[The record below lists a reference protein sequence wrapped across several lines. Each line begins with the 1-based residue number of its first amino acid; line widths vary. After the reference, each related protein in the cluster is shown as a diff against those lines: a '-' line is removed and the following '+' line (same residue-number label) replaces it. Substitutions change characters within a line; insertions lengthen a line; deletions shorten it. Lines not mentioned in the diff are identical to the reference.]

1 MQRAAVDHQG
11 RHHRNL
17 ALGQRRDKGMLF
29 QDRRIRPACGAIK
42 LGDQGRAVFHARLID
57 AVLITVERQQTPI
70 AAQPDAVQR
79 IEHGI
84 GSKRGEGLGAHGRIV
99 RQASPVHD
107 ESCSIMKC
115 ICSKSK
121 ACLLFGATRLIRHA
135 CRKAIDIVTLASE
148 YIVCLSWQYHLLY
161 ADAGTDQ
168 STQSAGNIRI
178 FFVLGSTRP
187 LFRRGIMS
195 LLFSKATL
203 GSLPLQNHLV
213 MAPMTRNRATG
224 NIPNELMAQYYAQR
238 ATAGLIITEGT
249 SPSPN
254 GLGYPRIPGIFS
266 AEQIAG
272 WKLVTDAVHAKGAKI
287 FMQFMH
293 CGRIGHPLNLPA
305 GARILAPSA
314 VAAAGEMYTD
324 AEGMK
329 PNATPQAMTEADI
342 KATIEE
348 FAQGAKNA
356 MAAGFDGIELH
367 GANGYLLEQFIR
379 PNSNQRTDRYG
390 GPIENRARFVLD
402 VAEAVIVAIGKDKI
416 GIRLSPFG
424 VFNDMPLYD
433 AMEADYTWLAQQLN
447 ARGLVYIHLVDHSA
461 LGAPPVPG

>member
-1 MQRAAVDHQG
+1 
-11 RHHRNL
+11 
-17 ALGQRRDKGMLF
+17 
-29 QDRRIRPACGAIK
+29 
-42 LGDQGRAVFHARLID
+42 
-57 AVLITVERQQTPI
+57 
-70 AAQPDAVQR
+70 
-79 IEHGI
+79 
-84 GSKRGEGLGAHGRIV
+84 
-99 RQASPVHD
+99 
-107 ESCSIMKC
+107 
-115 ICSKSK
+115 
-121 ACLLFGATRLIRHA
+121 
-135 CRKAIDIVTLASE
+135 
-148 YIVCLSWQYHLLY
+148 
-161 ADAGTDQ
+161 
-168 STQSAGNIRI
+168 
-178 FFVLGSTRP
+178 
-187 LFRRGIMS
+187 MS

-272 WKLVTDAVHAKGAKI
+272 WKLVTDAVHAKGAKMFI
-287 FMQFMH
+287 QFMH
-293 CGRIGHPLNLPA
+293 CGRVGHPLNLPA

-324 AEGMK
+324 AEGIK
-329 PNATPQAMTEADI
+329 ANATPQAMTDADI
-342 KATIEE
+342 KSAIEE

-356 MAAGFDGIELH
+356 MAAGFDGVELH

-390 GPIENRARFVLD
+390 GSIGNRARFVLE
-402 VAEAVIVAIGKDKI
+402 VAEAVIIAIGKDKV

-433 AMEADYTWLAQQLN
+433 AMEADYTYLAQELN
-447 ARGLVYIHLVDHSA
+447 ARGLAYIHLVDHSSMGAPTVPETMKATFRKLFKGTLILSGGYDAARAESDLVANKGNLIAVGKPFLANPDLVARWKTGAAVNTPDMNTFYTPGPKGYTDYPA
-461 LGAPPVPG
+461 LG